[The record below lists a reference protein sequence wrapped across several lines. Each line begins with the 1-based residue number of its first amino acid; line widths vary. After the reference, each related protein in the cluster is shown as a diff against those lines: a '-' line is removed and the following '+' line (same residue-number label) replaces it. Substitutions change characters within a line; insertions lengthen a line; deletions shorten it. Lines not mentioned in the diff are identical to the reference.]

1 MPLLSYDVEMAIFAN
16 IIFLLFVFTI
26 GFALLALI
34 VTGALFL
41 LRVRRKWLWLLGAFV
56 VYCSAV
62 GIWQYQLSR
71 PAAVFERQFGFAPP
85 ADVRE
90 LRSSVWILGDQGH
103 IRLSFN
109 GNRETVQQI
118 LKRGL
123 QRREDMGFLER
134 YNRDFSEYF
143 GYEREELI
151 YDNETG
157 HVEFTWEGID

>member
-1 MPLLSYDVEMAIFAN
+1 MAVFLN
-16 IIFLLFVFTI
+16 MIFLIILF
-26 GFALLALI
+26 L
-34 VTGALFL
+34 TGATVLTL
-41 LRVRRKWLWLLGAFV
+41 VVAVVLYVLRVRRKWPWLLGAFV
-56 VYCSAV
+56 IYCSAV

-109 GNRETVQQI
+109 GNRQTVQRI

-123 QRREDMGFLER
+123 QRQDDLGFLER
-134 YNRDFSEYF
+134 YHREFSEYF
-143 GYEREELI
+143 GHEREELI

>member
-1 MPLLSYDVEMAIFAN
+1 MAVFLN
-16 IIFLLFVFTI
+16 IIFLIILFTTGV
-26 GFALLALI
+26 I
-34 VTGALFL
+34 VLMLVVAGVLSL
-41 LRVRRKWLWLLGAFV
+41 LRVRRKWPWLLGAFV
-56 VYCSAV
+56 IYCSAV

-103 IRLSFN
+103 IRLSFK

-134 YNRDFSEYF
+134 YHRDFSEYF

-151 YDNETG
+151 YDKETG
-157 HVEFTWEGID
+157 HVEFTWEGVD